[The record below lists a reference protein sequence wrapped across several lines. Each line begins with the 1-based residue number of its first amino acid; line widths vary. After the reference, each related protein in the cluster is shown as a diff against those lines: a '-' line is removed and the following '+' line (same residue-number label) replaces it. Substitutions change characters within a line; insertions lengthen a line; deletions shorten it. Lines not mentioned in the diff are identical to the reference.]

1 MKKNTIMLLLM
12 VSLVL
17 FSMIAIGSAEETS
30 TSTDNEINDSEK
42 MSEIATEEQSTTE
55 SQLGEFFAQY
65 GEVKWANGILVEMP
79 PFFNYLYRPYEEND

>member
-1 MKKNTIMLLLM
+1 
-12 VSLVL
+12 
-17 FSMIAIGSAEETS
+17 MIAIGSAEETS

-65 GEVKWANGILVEMP
+65 GEVK
-79 PFFNYLYRPYEEND
+79 